1 MGEVWNRGAPNGS
14 MDRIL
19 LIGIRCAMH
28 VGVTSEERAVLQ
40 ECLVD
45 VELETDLQ
53 LASQSDQLQDSLDYS
68 AVFQA
73 VHDVAQEKRYRL
85 LERFAGALE
94 ERLRRDFS
102 LQGVVLR
109 VKKLNPPLDGPLE
122 FTGIELRRD
131 HGSRTKGNP

>member
-1 MGEVWNRGAPNGS
+1 
-14 MDRIL
+14 
-19 LIGIRCAMH
+19 MH
-28 VGVTSEERAVLQ
+28 VGVSSEERAVLQ

-53 LASQSDQLQDSLDYS
+53 RASQSDQLKDSLDYS

-73 VHDVAQEKRYRL
+73 VHDVAHEKRYRL
-85 LERFAGALE
+85 LERFAGVLE

-102 LQGVVLR
+102 LDGVVLR

-122 FTGIELRRD
+122 FAGVELRRK
-131 HGSRTKGNP
+131 GSSASHHELG